1 MASPTCRTPVDQ
13 VSQQASTQQ
22 ASTRQTLDLMRES
35 LRPLTVAGKEGEMA
49 FAEIGQQ
56 LGISAVRARQ
66 LYLKGMNKLRREMV
80 GV

>member
-1 MASPTCRTPVDQ
+1 MASPTCRTPV
-13 VSQQASTQQ
+13 AQ

-35 LRPLTVAGKEGEMA
+35 LRPLTVAGKEGEMT

-56 LGISAVRARQ
+56 LGISAVRARA

-80 GV
+80 DGKVA